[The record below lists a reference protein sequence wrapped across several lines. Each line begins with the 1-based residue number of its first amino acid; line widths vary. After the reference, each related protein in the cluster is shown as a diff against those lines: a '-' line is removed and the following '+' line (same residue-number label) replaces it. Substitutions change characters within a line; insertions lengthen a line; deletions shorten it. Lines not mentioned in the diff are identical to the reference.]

1 MDFTEGAAGLS
12 VQMDL
17 VFLFS
22 FSDVFFS
29 VDKTS
34 SVRAEILLSF
44 NVALWGIRV
53 LISLDLFVCL
63 SLKNAFDCYR
73 IKVTS

>member
-17 VFLFS
+17 VFLF
-22 FSDVFFS
+22 FLFLMCFFLWTKPRRS
-29 VDKTS
+29 E
-34 SVRAEILLSF
+34 AEILLSV
-44 NVALWGIRV
+44 NVALWGIRA

-73 IKVTS
+73 I

>member
-34 SVRAEILLSF
+34 SVRAEILLSV
-44 NVALWGIRV
+44 NVALWGIRA

-73 IKVTS
+73 I

>member
-17 VFLFS
+17 VFLFFS

-44 NVALWGIRV
+44 NVALWGIRA

-73 IKVTS
+73 I

>member
-34 SVRAEILLSF
+34 SVRAEILLSV

-73 IKVTS
+73 I

>member
-44 NVALWGIRV
+44 NVALWGIRA

-73 IKVTS
+73 I